1 MLICIVP
8 IAVSLIISY
17 NNSMNQAIDDSMSI
31 SSRQTALLEAEFAC
45 LFNQNLR
52 VLESVAENP
61 YTVEYLTDT
70 EKHNEEEMKNYLIA
84 LNKWLNDTNDIVIS
98 DSTGQQIIRTSG
110 DLVNVGDRDYFK
122 ECLKGS
128 EYISD
133 VLISKATGSRI
144 VVLAVPVK
152 DKSENVVGVV
162 QKSYDLGFLHD
173 FLLSE
178 VDTSA
183 GEESFIVG
191 RNGDIIAHS
200 SYEIGADE
208 EAQNYSS
215 SEFFTSGKDTGNYI
229 NTHNS
234 VKLIMAYNKDSVT
247 GWTVVTA
254 VNYNITTAS
263 ARHSALVTVIIGVIM
278 LIVAV
283 IISLNMASSFIK
295 PLNVL
300 TDSIGKLAEG
310 VFSPIEKYTER
321 TDEFGSIIN
330 STNTVINTLSKI
342 ITNIKSSTAEVNNS
356 SENLAETANQ
366 ISDTSESVATAVQ
379 EIASG
384 ATQQANEIQNVTEN
398 VASISD
404 ATAKVEKETD
414 ELANLANNMQEAS
427 NVSAER
433 LDALQKSSQN
443 MSESIAQ
450 ISAQVGS
457 TGESVDNINSK
468 VEEIASIAA
477 QTNLLSLNAS
487 IEAARAG
494 EAGKG
499 FAVVADEISHLADNS
514 RNLANGIRSEMDLLL
529 TKSRAAVEMAGSVQ
543 NENNH
548 QQDVINTTVSSVND
562 ILNDINSTVDKI
574 KVIDN
579 EVASCVESNGV
590 VSDAMSSLSAISQ
603 ENAAS
608 SETTGAAVD
617 ELSVTV
623 TSLAESADSLKTVAE
638 KLNQDMAFFK

>member
-1 MLICIVP
+1 MAKKRAKTSVKFKLISVMMLICIVP
-8 IAVSLIISY
+8 ITVSLIISY
-17 NNSMNQAIDDSMSI
+17 NNSMNQAINDARSLST
-31 SSRQTALLEAEFAC
+31 RQTTIVEDEFTSILKQNLHVLEA
-45 LFNQNLR
+45 
-52 VLESVAENP
+52 VAENP
-61 YTVEYLTDT
+61 YTVAFISDT
-70 EKHNEEEMKNYLIA
+70 AGHNEEEMKEYLIA
-84 LNKWLNDTNDIVIS
+84 LNEWMNDPNDIVIS

-110 DLVNVGDRDYFK
+110 DLVNIGDRDYFK

-152 DKSENVVGVV
+152 DKTDQVIGVV
-162 QKSYDLGFLHD
+162 QKSYDLSFLHE
-173 FLLSE
+173 FLSSS
-178 VDTSA
+178 VDSSA

-191 RNGDIIAHS
+191 RTGDIIAHS
-200 SYEIGADE
+200 SYEISADE
-208 EAQNYSS
+208 EAENYSS
-215 SEFFTSGKDTGNYI
+215 SEFFTSSEEEGNYI

-234 VKLIMAYNKDSVT
+234 IKLMMAYNKNDLT
-247 GWTVVTA
+247 GWIVVTA
-254 VNYNITTAS
+254 VNYNAVTAS
-263 ARHSALVTVIIGVIM
+263 ARHSAFVTIIVGVVM
-278 LIVAV
+278 LIAAV

-310 VFSPIEKYTER
+310 VFSPIDKYTER

-330 STNTVINTLSKI
+330 STNTVINTLNRI

-427 NVSAER
+427 NVSAES

-529 TKSRAAVEMAGSVQ
+529 TKSRVAVEMAGSVQ

-562 ILNDINSTVDKI
+562 ILNDINSTVEKI
-574 KVIDN
+574 KTIDS
-579 EVASCVESNGV
+579 EVASCVESNSV

-623 TSLAESADSLKTVAE
+623 T
-638 KLNQDMAFFK
+638 